1 MAVSGSRPTADSSSA
16 VASREWFA
24 PYRVDLSAV
33 LGPFQHGRFDPTV
46 LTDGSGG
53 LWRTTLTPEGPST
66 MHLALTPGTADALVR
81 ASAWGPGALWALD
94 RMPALLGADDDPRGF
109 PEDLL
114 PERLRTRWA
123 LLSKRWRVPQSERVI
138 ESVVSAVLEQK
149 VTGVES
155 RRNWS
160 SLVGA
165 IGEVAPGP
173 TPRPMRVFPEPAAI
187 AMVPSWQWHAWGVQ
201 PAQSATIM
209 RAVAVAGR
217 LEECSSLP
225 LPAARR
231 RVRAVDG
238 CGPWTVAEVAHRA
251 LGDADSV
258 SFGDFHLAGQVV
270 YAFTGA
276 IDGTDEQMERL
287 LEPFAGHRYRVQRL
301 VETAGITKPA
311 RGPRAT
317 ITDHRGR

>member
-1 MAVSGSRPTADSSSA
+1 
-16 VASREWFA
+16 
-24 PYRVDLSAV
+24 
-33 LGPFQHGRFDPTV
+33 
-46 LTDGSGG
+46 
-53 LWRTTLTPEGPST
+53 
-66 MHLALTPGTADALVR
+66 
-81 ASAWGPGALWALD
+81 
-94 RMPALLGADDDPRGF
+94 
-109 PEDLL
+109 
-114 PERLRTRWA
+114 
-123 LLSKRWRVPQSERVI
+123 
-138 ESVVSAVLEQK
+138 
-149 VTGVES
+149 
-155 RRNWS
+155 
-160 SLVGA
+160 
-165 IGEVAPGP
+165 
-173 TPRPMRVFPEPAAI
+173 
-187 AMVPSWQWHAWGVQ
+187 
-201 PAQSATIM
+201 M

-251 LGDADSV
+251 LGDADAV

-276 IDGTDEQMERL
+276 IDGTDEQMARI

-301 VETAGITKPA
+301 IETARITKPA